1 MLNAHSV
8 FPAARPRLEVH
19 ARCSTPNAFIINQ
32 FEAGRRRTFVVRCR
46 PRDPRCDNGG
56 QVGTEGRWTHV
67 AWIWCN
73 PHVTGLSSTQSHSLQ
88 GSLLGG
94 FKDLRSAVNNL
105 FFWSRNPGLV
115 RVKHGWEERKKR
127 WRPGGSDR
135 PVWTSICESEARA
148 LEAMTT
154 RPCQLEGP
162 HGFIGQ
168 KHTFIPWLAGARLQ
182 KTESKLARTC
192 SMWYKV
198 SYIYIYI

>member
-1 MLNAHSV
+1 MDLVQSSCYWTQFDSV
-8 FPAARPRLEVH
+8 PLAP
-19 ARCSTPNAFIINQ
+19 
-32 FEAGRRRTFVVRCR
+32 
-46 PRDPRCDNGG
+46 
-56 QVGTEGRWTHV
+56 
-67 AWIWCN
+67 
-73 PHVTGLSSTQSHSLQ
+73 GLPSWGVQ
-88 GSLLGG
+88 
-94 FKDLRSAVNNL
+94 RSPFRSEQP